1 MQASIVDLR
10 YKMNDILKALNR
22 NESITILYHGK
33 KKGLIV
39 PTTKKPAQHVT
50 DHPFFGM
57 HKTSVKESV
66 PQTIKNLRKGRY
78 HDL

>member
-39 PTTKKPAQHVT
+39 PTTKTPVQHVT

-57 HKTSVKESV
+57 HKTSKKESV
-66 PQTIKNLRKGRY
+66 PQTMKNLRKGRY